1 MMPLGWRK
9 KPRLRK
15 ALGLLKDIQILGVT
29 KGHTEVPG
37 EEASGLE
44 RVWGSLHLNTGRG
57 ILEAPPSSG
66 HPFIHL
72 PVLPL
77 LHTPPWDSELV
88 SLFSYLL
95 DLPQGT
101 FQRTSS
107 SSNALQI

>member
-29 KGHTEVPG
+29 KGHIEVPG
-37 EEASGLE
+37 EEASSLE
-44 RVWGSLHLNTGRG
+44 RVWGSLHLNIGRG
-57 ILEAPPSSG
+57 ILEAPPRSG

-72 PVLPL
+72 PVLPF
-77 LHTPPWDSELV
+77 LHTPPWDSELIF
-88 SLFSYLL
+88 LFSYLL
-95 DLPQGT
+95 DLSQGT

-107 SSNALQI
+107 PSSPLQI